1 VPAHTQCHVVTN
13 FTDTHALKNH
23 SKYGACTLLN
33 NMLREQRVSVAD
45 PVYSEDPEGNRRRL
59 KEQMSIYSMQF
70 KAAQNAF
77 GKQRVALSG
86 KVGGM
91 KDDVVICL
99 QLGIY
104 YSKEPHLYA
113 P

>member
-1 VPAHTQCHVVTN
+1 MQSCVFVRARNLTGSACR
-13 FTDTHALKNH
+13 
-23 SKYGACTLLN
+23 KYGACTLVN
-33 NMLREQRVSVAD
+33 NMLREQRISVAD
-45 PVYSEDPEGNRRRL
+45 PVCSEDPEGNRRRL

-77 GKQRVALSG
+77 GRQKVALSG

-99 QLGIY
+99 QLGCY
-104 YSKEPHLYA
+104 YSKTPALYA
-113 P
+113 A